1 MEPYFLDKLGFSKGR
16 FMKLHLIVLLF
27 EDINR
32 SLVDVF
38 EKQDL
43 DILGDERLELLP
55 GRRGEIATRIGSG
68 I

>member
-1 MEPYFLDKLGFSKGR
+1 MEPYFLDKFGFSKGR

-55 GRRGEIATRIGSG
+55 
-68 I
+68 